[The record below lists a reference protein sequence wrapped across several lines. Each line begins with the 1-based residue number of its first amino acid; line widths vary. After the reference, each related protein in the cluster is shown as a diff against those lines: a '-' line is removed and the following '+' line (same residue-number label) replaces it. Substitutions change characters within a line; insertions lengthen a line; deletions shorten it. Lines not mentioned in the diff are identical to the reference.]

1 MALAFFSILFA
12 VRRNMKKAVVALS
25 PSQDLDENLDPFY
38 ETLELFQNRGFFVET
53 SVVSV
58 IHPMLYMMPSHW
70 YRDAR
75 ARLAKEAHENL
86 EQRVS
91 KRFKHQSIK
100 VMQAATD
107 SLEYLAN
114 MVARY
119 AQRSGSDVLIVA
131 SNDRTGL
138 PYWVLGSFSET
149 VALLARHPTLVIK
162 PHLARED
169 FAPNPHMVVGVD
181 VTAPPSSQDIR
192 WITNAAKLSGASLDL
207 VYVKPRQRFLLKT
220 LAQGKAPKSPESILE
235 GLQGKFKK
243 SGVDTRFTVLD
254 EGTSLSQTLVDF
266 AEQKQ
271 TWIIITVATPRST
284 LRKLLLGSHARRIL
298 TLTRRPFLSLRLE

>member
-1 MALAFFSILFA
+1 
-12 VRRNMKKAVVALS
+12 MKKAVIALS

-38 ETLELFQNRGFFVET
+38 ETLELFQNSGFFVET

-58 IHPMLYMMPSHW
+58 IHPMLYMMPSPW

-75 ARLAKEAHENL
+75 PRLAKEAL
-86 EQRVS
+86 EALEKRVRN
-91 KRFKHQSIK
+91 RFKQQSIK
-100 VMQAATD
+100 VLQAATD
-107 SLEYLAN
+107 SLEYLAG
-114 MVARY
+114 MISRY

-138 PYWVLGSFSET
+138 PYWILGSFSET

-162 PHLARED
+162 PHLTREN
-169 FAPNPHMVVGVD
+169 FAATPHMVVGVD
-181 VTAPPSSQDIR
+181 VAVPPTSQDIR
-192 WITNAAKLSGASLDL
+192 WIANAAKLSGATLDL
-207 VYVKPRQRFLLKT
+207 VYVKPQQRRLLHN
-220 LAQGKAPKSPESILE
+220 LAQGKAPKSPESILQ
-235 GLQGKFKK
+235 GLQGKLQK
-243 SGVDTRFTVLD
+243 SGVETRVNILD
-254 EGTSLSQTLVDF
+254 EAVSLAQTLVDF

-271 TWIIITVATPRST
+271 TWVIITVAAPRST